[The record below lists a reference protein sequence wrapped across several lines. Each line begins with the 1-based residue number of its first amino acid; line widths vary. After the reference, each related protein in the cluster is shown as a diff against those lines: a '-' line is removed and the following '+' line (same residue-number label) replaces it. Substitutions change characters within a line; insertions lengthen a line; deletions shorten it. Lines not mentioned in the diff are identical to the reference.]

1 MMNTYSSS
9 KVEKL
14 ASSPSGK
21 IQGSRVVFLS
31 LLSRCTDVL
40 MEPSTISPLKECCL
54 FALPQVLVLVDL
66 LATEAKNDLE
76 ITRSIKCA
84 LKKLDSYVI
93 DSILGRYVKGANERP
108 CSQ

>member
-14 ASSPSGK
+14 ATGSPSGK
-21 IQGSRVVFLS
+21 IQGESNFLC

-66 LATEAKNDLE
+66 LATEAKM
-76 ITRSIKCA
+76 T
-84 LKKLDSYVI
+84 
-93 DSILGRYVKGANERP
+93 
-108 CSQ
+108 